1 MEDNKKEEILDNP
14 FEEIDNKKEEDDN
27 KIFKPFKV
35 KDFVFLAITA
45 ACMLITGG
53 IMPLALG
60 IPLFGAIELCLGLQF
75 SIFPAIALMKVK
87 KLGSLTLISIFLGAI
102 LAFMFFPMFICLILC
117 ALITELLVLIIFR
130 GYKSDVSCLFAAT
143 IYTPL
148 TIPFLFLWLKFMYS
162 KENPKSA
169 IAAMISPE
177 LWQVFTISAAVIILC
192 FIGALIGVKI
202 AKELRKAGKLN

>member
-1 MEDNKKEEILDNP
+1 MENNEEIIDNP
-14 FEEIDNKKEEDDN
+14 FEEIDNKIVEEDK

-35 KDFVFLAITA
+35 KDFVFLAIMA
-45 ACMLITGG
+45 SCMLITGG

-75 SIFPAIALMKVK
+75 SIFPAIALMKTK
-87 KLGSLTLISIFLGAI
+87 KLGSLTLISIFLGAV
-102 LAFMFFPMFICLILC
+102 LAFMFFPMFICLVLC
-117 ALITELLVLIIFR
+117 GFISEALTLIIFR
-130 GYKSDVSCLFAAT
+130 GYKKDSACVFAAT

-169 IAAMISPE
+169 IQAMISPE
-177 LWQVFTISAAVIILC
+177 LWQVFVISVAVLALC
-192 FIGALIGVKI
+192 FIGAFLGYMI
-202 AKELRKAGKLN
+202 AKELRKAGKFN